1 MECLSGF
8 YSGVDPGNPEVDA
21 RITKDLK
28 NPGSGKAEKLIK
40 SLSSLSLST
49 FNLNLREKPFDQ
61 SWFSK

>member
-8 YSGVDPGNPEVDA
+8 YSGIDPGNPEADA

-40 SLSSLSLST
+40 SLSSLSLSP
-49 FNLNLREKPFDQ
+49 L
-61 SWFSK
+61 SI